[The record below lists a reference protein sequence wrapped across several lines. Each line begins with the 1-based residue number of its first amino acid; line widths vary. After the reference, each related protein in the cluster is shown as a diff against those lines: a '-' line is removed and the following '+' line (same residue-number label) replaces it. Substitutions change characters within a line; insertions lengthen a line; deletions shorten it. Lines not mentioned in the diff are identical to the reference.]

1 MTELTAEELGLKS
14 IGKVFRNLSYD
25 ELFEHETKNNEGKL
39 SANGTMMVDTGKF
52 TGRSPKD
59 KYFVKQSPSQENIAW
74 GNINQPVS
82 EEIFDE
88 LYAEVIDY
96 LSGKDV
102 YVTDGYC
109 GSNPGTRREV
119 RFITEIA
126 WQSHFVKNM
135 FIRPEAS
142 DLPNFKPGFRVYNA
156 AGLSN
161 SKWQEHGLNSDV
173 FVIFNVEKMSQLS
186 AAPGTAAR

>member
-1 MTELTAEELGLKS
+1 MINASDLGLKS
-14 IGKVFRNLSYD
+14 VGKVYRNLGYD
-25 ELFEHETKNNEGKL
+25 DLFDHENNNGEGQV

-59 KYFVKQSPSQENIAW
+59 KYFVKQAPSQDHIAW
-74 GNINQPVS
+74 GSINKPVS
-82 EEIFDE
+82 AEIFDE

-96 LSGKDV
+96 LSDKDI

-109 GSNPGTRREV
+109 GSNPDTRKQV

-135 FIRPEAS
+135 FIRPPET
-142 DLPNFKPGFRVYNA
+142 DLD
-156 AGLSN
+156 L
-161 SKWQEHGLNSDV
+161 L
-173 FVIFNVEKMSQLS
+173 
-186 AAPGTAAR
+186 